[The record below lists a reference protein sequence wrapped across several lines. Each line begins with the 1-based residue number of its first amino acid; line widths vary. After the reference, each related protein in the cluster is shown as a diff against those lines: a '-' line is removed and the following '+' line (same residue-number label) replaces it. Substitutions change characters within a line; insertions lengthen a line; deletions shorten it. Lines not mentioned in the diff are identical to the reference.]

1 MATINP
7 LGAPINYA
15 VEVQNPFETAIGGF
29 KLGAGVAEAQ
39 AQQQAAALALEQKT
53 KFQTGINDFFKKP
66 AEDRQYSDF
75 NAILPYANKDQLA
88 ALQAITGN
96 MTKER
101 MDASKTFTTQAL
113 LALQNNPPKAAQIIQ
128 ERIDIEKDPN
138 QKRGL
143 EATLAMTYLDPKK
156 ASEML
161 EFTGLAAFGEDWYKG
176 LTTFRK
182 GPSEV
187 SSAVSKADNDL
198 SNALIAREKAKNAPE
213 VEAADADI
221 KKLQAEQERVKAKF
235 QTQTILAD
243 LDSKKWA
250 TQNIKS
256 QIGERDFLLKG
267 KKELQD
273 FQIAEIIQKIAK
285 SAAPDISEGAK
296 KDINALV
303 MDSVNLRNSA
313 TNALN
318 LSNKIET
325 MGGGTGKFT
334 SFAETMKTATG
345 NQNAFTELRN
355 EYNRLRNSVAIRNL
369 PPGVATDK
377 DISLALEGLPPPTA
391 NAETIASFLRG
402 TAKLQQYEAATKDA
416 QTEWIS
422 SVGSLGNT
430 RNDITISNTRVPKGT
445 TYVEYQDRFMKR
457 NADEL
462 AKQQAIEAIP
472 TRGYMNYGKPQ

>member
-7 LGAPINYA
+7 LQAPINYA
-15 VEVQNPFETAIGGF
+15 VEVQNPFEAAIGGF

-39 AQQQAAALALEQKT
+39 AAQQARTLALEQQT

-66 AEDRQYSDF
+66 VEDRKYSDF
-75 NAILPYANKDQLA
+75 DAILPYANKDQFT

-101 MDASKTFTTQAL
+101 LDASKTFTTQAL

-143 EATLAMTYLDPKK
+143 ESILAMTYLDPKK
-156 ASEML
+156 SSEML

-187 SSAVSKADNDL
+187 SSAVSKADKDL
-198 SNALIAREKAKNAPE
+198 SDAIIAREKAKNAPE

-243 LDSKKWA
+243 LDSKKWT
-250 TQNIKS
+250 TQNLKS
-256 QIGERDFLLKG
+256 QVGERDFLLQG

-296 KDINALV
+296 KEINALV
-303 MDSVNLRNSA
+303 MSSVDLRNSA
-313 TNALN
+313 TSALN
-318 LSNKIET
+318 LANKIQTE
-325 MGGGTGKFT
+325 GGGLGKIT
-334 SFAETMKTATG
+334 SFAQAINTATG
-345 NQNAFTELRN
+345 QQDGFTQLRN
-355 EYNRLRNSVAIRNL
+355 EYNRLRNSVAIKNL

-391 NAETIASFLRG
+391 NADFIASFLRG

-430 RNDITISNTRVPKGT
+430 RNDIQIGNTRVPKGT
-445 TYVEYQDRFMKR
+445 TYVEFQDRFMKR

-462 AKQQAIEAIP
+462 SKQQAIDAIP